1 MDKNFLQT
9 ELEKIIRQFIIS
21 SMCNKSFKQNILML
35 NRPCEKKKKKH
46 THTHNFI
53 SYHLYGVGELEKI
66 YSKLVWK
73 RSRNNYCLLD
83 KVFLQIKLKK

>member
-35 NRPCEKKKKKH
+35 NRPCEKKKKKN
-46 THTHNFI
+46 THTHI
-53 SYHLYGVGELEKI
+53 IL
-66 YSKLVWK
+66 
-73 RSRNNYCLLD
+73 
-83 KVFLQIKLKK
+83 

>member
-35 NRPCEKKKKKH
+35 NRPCEKEKKKH
-46 THTHNFI
+46 THTHI
-53 SYHLYGVGELEKI
+53 I
-66 YSKLVWK
+66 
-73 RSRNNYCLLD
+73 LLAITYMEWVSWR
-83 KVFLQIKLKK
+83 KFTPN